1 MFLVEN
7 KKTGKMHEVYDIAYD
22 KKGYPH
28 FLIYD
33 EGQWMRLSAKHFKPS
48 ETFLGVFGVDEDVA
62 ETFSE
67 HRVLVSDYDSNGM
80 S

>member
-1 MFLVEN
+1 MFLVEDKN
-7 KKTGKMHEVYDIAYD
+7 TGKTYEVYDIAYD

-28 FLIYD
+28 FLVYKD
-33 EGQWMRLSAKHFKPS
+33 GQWMRLSAKHFKPS
-48 ETFLGVFGVDEDVA
+48 DALYAVLDVNEGVA

-67 HRVLVSDYDSNGM
+67 HRVLASDYDSNGM